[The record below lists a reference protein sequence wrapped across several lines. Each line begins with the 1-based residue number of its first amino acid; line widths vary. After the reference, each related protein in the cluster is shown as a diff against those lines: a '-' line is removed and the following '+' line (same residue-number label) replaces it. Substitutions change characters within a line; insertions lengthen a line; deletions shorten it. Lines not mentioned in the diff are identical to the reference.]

1 MHLPCLCAAVCAY
14 FLVLLLYKIQYYF
27 RWSACVGVV
36 HVGSRKK
43 RPAKKMKGKDADDAS
58 GSEDDVH
65 DESNI
70 EKVTYCS

>member
-1 MHLPCLCAAVCAY
+1 M
-14 FLVLLLYKIQYYF
+14 LVLLF
-27 RWSACVGVV
+27 VRVSAK
-36 HVGSRKK
+36 KK
-43 RPAKKMKGKDADDAS
+43 RPAKKTKGKDADDAS